1 MFCSNM
7 KIIEEDIQR
16 KKDIAVNKIDIM
28 ISNNVDKEYSSSV
41 FTNTLFKTSGLN
53 NTLAASIVSES
64 NMIYEDNMKSTII
77 GIIDK
82 YINIF
87 DDIYNSSVE
96 KVDAICDSLKD
107 KLNDIAIPDQ
117 EIITLPFGICRYQN
131 LTYMIMD
138 TSMRIL
144 LEEQLKSILA
154 DSQDEISSMSKK
166 EFISYIR
173 SKIFNVSIND
183 KELYIRTLYN
193 FFRDDNNSEN
203 YYTISTN
210 ELRNTIDSSST
221 LFNNA
226 HIAMESIKQYKI
238 ALENFKTIV
247 EQSDLNNDNDIINII
262 ASRINIICENFAL
275 LNAARADAIIEY
287 VDTMRNILM
296 YLYNG
301 GK

>member
-16 KKDIAVNKIDIM
+16 KKDIAADKIDIM
-28 ISNNVDKEYSSSV
+28 ISNNVDKEYSSSI
-41 FTNTLFKTSGLN
+41 FINTLFKTNDLN
-53 NTLAASIVSES
+53 NSLTASIVSES
-64 NMIYEDNMKSTII
+64 YIVHVDNMKSTII

-82 YINIF
+82 YIKIF

-107 KLNDIAIPDQ
+107 KLNDIDIPDQ
-117 EIITLPFGICRYQN
+117 EIITLPFSVCKYQN

-154 DSQDEISSMSKK
+154 DSQDEISSMSKR

-173 SKIFNVSIND
+173 SKIFNVSVND

-193 FFRDDNNSEN
+193 FFRDNNNSED

-210 ELRNTIDSSST
+210 ELRNAIDSSST

-226 HIAMESIKQYKI
+226 HVAMESIKQYKI

-247 EQSDLNNDNDIINII
+247 EQSELNNDSNNVSII

-301 GK
+301 GE